1 MICRLH
7 IRRSG
12 KSRHRIAYVEST
24 CVRGGSAGWFPTGGD
39 GVVKVVVNLGS
50 GPVAFSPRRVLGER
64 VAAWM
69 LGGRRSGWGFRG
81 RGSSDCRVWRVGVGW
96 VWPTTSR
103 GCSGTGG
110 GLRGVGRGWWGGGR
124 VGEDRRGGGGG
135 LLG

>member
-69 LGGRRSGWGFRG
+69 LGGRRSGWVFGAGARATAGFG
-81 RGSSDCRVWRVGVGW
+81 GWGW
-96 VWPTTSR
+96 VECARRPR
-103 GCSGTGG
+103 GVARV
-110 GLRGVGRGWWGGGR
+110 LRGV
-124 VGEDRRGGGGG
+124 
-135 LLG
+135 